1 MLPTFYSALTGLRAH
16 ATGLSV
22 VGNNLANINT
32 SGYKRG
38 TINFSQLMVNQVRNN
53 GGAVNPIQYGL
64 GTRTQSISPAFFQ
77 GAVSRT
83 GINTNLAL
91 QGEGFF
97 QVSDGDSV
105 AYTRAG
111 NFTFDRNGA
120 LQSANGWSVLGYTN
134 VDADGNVVRTGTPA
148 PLTIDFEEP
157 SPPRATQVV
166 RYITN
171 LSAQTE
177 TGGEFQ
183 TNIDIWD
190 DSGQKRRLNLTFTK
204 DEAVDSWSY
213 SFSTDDGSVIDGTGT
228 VTFDENGRL
237 STLNGVSLNDAAIAN
252 PTVTVTGLPADAEGN
267 APGDISFT
275 WDLIEFSTNS
285 DGSINND
292 SYLTNFSGFSTNGT
306 FFQDGFG
313 SGDLNRIEFT
323 QDGTMLGF
331 FSNGETHALG
341 AVAIANF
348 NNMEGLKQIDAN
360 FFETTAASGE
370 PFFAADN
377 GGTVVFGGAL
387 ESSNVDIADEFTE
400 LIIHQRGYQSN
411 SKSVTTADQIL
422 QEILGLKR

>member
-16 ATGLSV
+16 ATGLNV

-32 SGYKRG
+32 AGFKRG
-38 TINFSQLMVNQVRNN
+38 TINFSQLMVNQVGNN
-53 GGAVNPIQYGL
+53 NGAVNPMQFGL
-64 GTRTQSISPAFFQ
+64 GTRTESISPAFFQ
-77 GAVSRT
+77 GAISRS
-83 GINTNLAL
+83 GNNTNLAL

-97 QVSDGDSV
+97 QVSDGTDI

-111 NFTFDRNGA
+111 NFTFDRNGE
-120 LQSANGWSVLGYTN
+120 LKSSNGWAVLGYTQ
-134 VDADGNVVRTGTPA
+134 VDADGNVVRSGTPA

-157 SPPRATQVV
+157 SPPRATQTV

-171 LSAQTE
+171 LSSETE
-177 TGGEFQ
+177 TGGDFQ

-190 DSGQKRRLNLTFTK
+190 DTGQKRRLNLTFTK
-204 DEAVDSWSY
+204 DEAVNAWSY
-213 SFSTDDGSVIDGTGT
+213 QFTTDEGTVVDGTGT
-228 VTFDENGRL
+228 VTFDAQGRL
-237 STLNGVSLNDAAIAN
+237 ATLNGVDINDPAITN
-252 PTVTVTGLPADAEGN
+252 PTINVTGLPADAEGN
-267 APGDISFT
+267 TPGDLSFN
-275 WDLIEFSTNS
+275 WDLVEFISQP
-285 DGSINND
+285 DGTITND

-313 SGDLNRIEFT
+313 SGDLNRIEFM

-341 AVAIANF
+341 AVAVANF
-348 NNMEGLKQIDAN
+348 NNREGLRQIDSN
-360 FFETTAASGE
+360 FYEATAASGE
-370 PFFAADN
+370 AFFAENN
-377 GGTVVFGGAL
+377 GGTVIFGGAL
-387 ESSNVDIADEFTE
+387 ESSNVDIADEFTD